1 MTVSQDHYKLA
12 QGSIQPQGAMVI
24 LDYKTGQIKVM
35 VGGRGEMSGKKL
47 FNRAN
52 QPRQPGSSIKPIA
65 VYGPAI
71 QSGVDK
77 GTIYTAGTT
86 VNDSPTKS
94 GWPTNWYS
102 GYRGYVTLRTG
113 VEQSINVVS
122 VKIVNNIGYEYS
134 VEMLKKNGVSTI
146 VEEGDATD
154 LNPAALGLGGML
166 RGISPL
172 EMASAYGTFGNG
184 GVHIDP
190 TSYTKVED
198 SQGNVILESNPDK
211 IQTYDE
217 GVAWIMTDILR
228 TTVTRGIASSAAIG
242 VQPVA
247 GKTGTTTDN
256 VDAWFVG
263 MTPQYAT
270 SCWIG
275 NDVNI
280 QLTRGSAAAAALWSR
295 VMRRECAG
303 IPYGSFGSP
312 PDDVYYSG
320 GEYYVSGTKAHGSSP
335 TWKSGQSSS
344 QSNSSGNSTTGSS
357 TKKKTSSSSGTKK
370 PSGTS
375 G

>member
-1 MTVSQDHYKLA
+1 
-12 QGSIQPQGAMVI
+12 
-24 LDYKTGQIKVM
+24 
-35 VGGRGEMSGKKL
+35 
-47 FNRAN
+47 
-52 QPRQPGSSIKPIA
+52 
-65 VYGPAI
+65 
-71 QSGVDK
+71 
-77 GTIYTAGTT
+77 
-86 VNDSPTKS
+86 
-94 GWPTNWYS
+94 
-102 GYRGYVTLRTG
+102 
-113 VEQSINVVS
+113 
-122 VKIVNNIGYEYS
+122 
-134 VEMLKKNGVSTI
+134 MLKKNGISTI

-211 IQTYDE
+211 TQTYNE

-263 MTPQYAT
+263 MTPQYAA

-280 QLTRGSAAAAALWSR
+280 QLTRGSAAAAALWAR

-303 IPYGSFGSP
+303 ISYGSFGSP

-320 GEYYVSGTKAHGSSP
+320 GEYYVSGTKAHGSTA

-344 QSNSSGNSTTGSS
+344 KNSSSSGNSTGSS
-357 TKKKTSSSSGTKK
+357 SQKKTTSSGTSTTKK
-370 PSGTS
+370 TYGT
-375 G
+375 